1 MSGLADLGQG
11 EPHLEA
17 RPLDRRV
24 QHGDRTAV
32 ADGDGLD
39 QRQPE
44 ARTARGA
51 RPALR
56 RGGRSAR
63 TPARGP
69 SAGMPGP
76 SSSTRSTA
84 SPASSPRVTVTTD
97 VAWRAALSSRLRT
110 SRCSWTAS
118 PSTRAADTPSARTA
132 WPRDRCRAT
141 SASTTSSRSTTPR
154 TRGASAPARLVDL
167 GQRQQVGHQLV
178 EALALVQHRRR
189 HVGPVGALGVELGHL
204 DARPD
209 RRQRAPQLVGG
220 VRHELALRRL
230 GRLEPVE
237 HVVHR
242 VGEAGHLVARG
253 GLVDAPVQRRV
264 RDLLDLLAHALDGV
278 QGPSDQPPRDQ
289 AHQDHQDRD
298 AEPEVRRQGLDARAH
313 LVEGRRGDD
322 PVGASRRVHDPLDDL
337 VAVRQEARHG
347 HQLTLR
353 VEGEEL
359 GGGRA
364 RRRLDDVAAGVDHL
378 HPGPTDRR
386 HADHADLLA
395 PLERAHGGVECPG
408 RVLARL
414 VGQLALDEGHQ
425 GPRAE
430 GQRDPDEG
438 RGDERDPQPHR
449 PPRPGPHRAARSL
462 RHRAPPGS
470 RPT

>member
-1 MSGLADLGQG
+1 
-11 EPHLEA
+11 
-17 RPLDRRV
+17 
-24 QHGDRTAV
+24 
-32 ADGDGLD
+32 
-39 QRQPE
+39 
-44 ARTARGA
+44 
-51 RPALR
+51 
-56 RGGRSAR
+56 
-63 TPARGP
+63 
-69 SAGMPGP
+69 MPGP

-84 SPASSPRVTVTTD
+84 SPATSPSVTVTTD

-154 TRGASAPARLVDL
+154 TRGASLPPVSSILASASRSATSSSRRSLSCSTVVATSGQSAP
-167 GQRQQVGHQLV
+167 
-178 EALALVQHRRR
+178 
-189 HVGPVGALGVELGHL
+189 LGVQLGHL

-237 HVVHR
+237 HVVHG

-253 GLVDAPVQRRV
+253 GLVDAPVQRGV

-278 QGPSDQPPRDQ
+278 QGPTDQPPRDE
-289 AHQDHQDRD
+289 AHQDHEDRD

-337 VAVRQEARHG
+337 VAVRQEARDG

-378 HPGPTDRR
+378 HPGPADATPRR
-386 HADHADLLA
+386 PRRSARPRWNA
-395 PLERAHGGVECPG
+395 PTVVSRAPG
-408 RVLARL
+408 RR
-414 VGQLALDEGHQ
+414 
-425 GPRAE
+425 PRA
-430 GQRDPDEG
+430 PG
-438 RGDERDPQPHR
+438 RSAGARRGTPAPTR
-449 PPRPGPHRAARSL
+449 RGPA
-462 RHRAPPGS
+462 
-470 RPT
+470 